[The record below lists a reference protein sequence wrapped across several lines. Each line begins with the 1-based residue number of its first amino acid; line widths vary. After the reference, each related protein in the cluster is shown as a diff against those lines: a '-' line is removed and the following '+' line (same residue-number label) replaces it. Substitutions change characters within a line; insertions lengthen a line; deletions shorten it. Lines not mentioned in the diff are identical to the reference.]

1 MGIGLQPDAVGR
13 FQGIMQAAR
22 RDYSQEFWWKPGEP
36 TPERAPDV
44 SAVTGN
50 YYNCRKS
57 AVLCSRLRVVLKLR
71 YWYARLIQNLGEH

>member
-36 TPERAPDV
+36 LPETSP
-44 SAVTGN
+44 
-50 YYNCRKS
+50 
-57 AVLCSRLRVVLKLR
+57 VLGAAGGK
-71 YWYARLIQNLGEH
+71 